1 MKKLSKIASLI
12 LSKTVLSALV
22 IWLWSASC
30 SAYDFSVTCYGDNGL
45 CGPGV
50 NFTLTKISTA
60 HDAVPLPFTPTSI
73 QFYLANCPSDTSCTK
88 LVGPFYDRTAP
99 ISAWED
105 KNWGTYATKF
115 LSANNILNGA
125 ITGGINAGTGDV
137 WNPNAY
143 KNLCF
148 SITGVNFTTGWAIWG
163 INYTYPMGTVMC
175 SVPIN
180 RVVADTCSVSTPS
193 IDVAFGQLERSEI
206 STTLPASNDVS
217 KTLTLNCSGTSV
229 HNFSLKLNMTPV
241 SWSNSQITTSNSALG
256 ISVSKDSTVLNNG
269 SSFDMSVAGSGTA
282 GLVFSV
288 LRNPSLPSSSIATGD
303 FTASA
308 TLVVTEQ

>member
-60 HDAVPLPFTPTSI
+60 HDAVALPFSPTSVQI
-73 QFYLANCPSDTSCTK
+73 YLANCSSDTSCTK
-88 LVGPFYDRTAP
+88 LVGPFWERT
-99 ISAWED
+99 ISYPAWEA
-105 KNWGTYATKF
+105 KTWGNLAGKF
-115 LSANNILNGA
+115 LTSNILNGA

-148 SITGVNFTTGWAIWG
+148 SITPVNPSNGWSIWG
-163 INYTYPMGTVMC
+163 INYTYPAGTVMC

-269 SSFDMSVAGSGTA
+269 SSFDMSVTGSGTA

>member
-12 LSKTVLSALV
+12 LSKTMLSALV

-60 HDAVPLPFTPTSI
+60 HDAVPLPFTPNGV

-88 LVGPFYDRTAP
+88 LVGPFWEKV
-99 ISAWED
+99 ISYPAWEE
-105 KNWGTYATKF
+105 KTWGNLGTKF
-115 LSANNILNGA
+115 LSPNNILNGA

-148 SITGVNFTTGWAIWG
+148 SIMGGNYSGWSIWG

-217 KTLTLNCSGTSV
+217 KTLTLNCTGTSV
-229 HNFSLKLNMTPV
+229 HNFAVKLNMTPV
-241 SWSNSQITTSNSALG
+241 SWSNSQITTSNSVLG
-256 ISVSKDSTVLNNG
+256 ISVSKDGTVLNNG
-269 SSFDMSVAGSGTA
+269 SSFDMSVTASGSA

-288 LRNPSLPSSSIATGD
+288 LRNPSQPSSSIATGD

>member
-60 HDAVPLPFTPTSI
+60 HDAVAIPFSPVSVQI
-73 QFYLANCPSDTSCTK
+73 YLANCSSDTSCTK
-88 LVGPFYDRTAP
+88 LVGPFWEKAINYP
-99 ISAWED
+99 AWEA
-105 KNWGTYATKF
+105 KTWGNLGTKF
-115 LSANNILNGA
+115 LTANILNGA
-125 ITGGINAGTGDV
+125 ITAGINAGSGDV
-137 WNPNAY
+137 WNPQAY

-148 SITGVNFTTGWAIWG
+148 SITPVNPSNGWSIWG
-163 INYTYPMGTVMC
+163 INYTYPAGTVMC